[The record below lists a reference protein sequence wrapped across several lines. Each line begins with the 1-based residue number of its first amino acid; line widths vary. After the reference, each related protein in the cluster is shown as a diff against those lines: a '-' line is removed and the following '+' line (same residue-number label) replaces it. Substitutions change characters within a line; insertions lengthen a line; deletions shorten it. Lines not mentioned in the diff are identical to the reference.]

1 MREPAPAMRQSW
13 KLRVVDCP
21 RCAAP
26 LVFWRN
32 GAARIDACGFE
43 SYRLDCGRCDAA
55 LTGVVDPYDE
65 ALLVSA
71 AGPVARPPEAAP
83 ASLAR
88 RMGRAG

>member
-1 MREPAPAMRQSW
+1 MREPAPAMRRSW
-13 KLRVVDCP
+13 KLRVVECP
-21 RCAAP
+21 RCVEP

-55 LTGVVDPYDE
+55 LTGIVDPYDE

-71 AGPVARPPEAAP
+71 ARPAARLPDAA
-83 ASLAR
+83 LAR
-88 RMGRAG
+88 RMNHAG